1 MIVKPLVLGE
11 LRTNCYLIINDKGN
25 CIVIDPADEK
35 DKIISEIK
43 SQNLSLKAILLTHG
57 HFDHIMATNALKKE
71 FDCPVII
78 GDADEEM
85 LKDDLKNA
93 AVLLGMHV
101 EKILADKKVN
111 DKDVLDIDDFRIKV
125 IATPGHTKGSV
136 CYVLEDNIFSG
147 DTIFFECVGR
157 TDLYGG
163 DAVKLMTSLKKLKD
177 LEGEY
182 KIFSGHGRE
191 TTLSYEKEYN
201 PWLKSAK

>member
-93 AVLLGMHV
+93 AALLGMHV

-157 TDLYGG
+157 TDLFGG

-182 KIFSGHGRE
+182 NIFSGHGRE

>member
-93 AVLLGMHV
+93 AALLGMHV

-136 CYVLEDNIFSG
+136 CYVIEDNIFSG

-201 PWLKSAK
+201 LWLKSAK

>member
-201 PWLKSAK
+201 LWLKSAK

>member
-93 AVLLGMHV
+93 AALLGMHV

-201 PWLKSAK
+201 LWLKSAK

>member
-93 AVLLGMHV
+93 AALLGMHV